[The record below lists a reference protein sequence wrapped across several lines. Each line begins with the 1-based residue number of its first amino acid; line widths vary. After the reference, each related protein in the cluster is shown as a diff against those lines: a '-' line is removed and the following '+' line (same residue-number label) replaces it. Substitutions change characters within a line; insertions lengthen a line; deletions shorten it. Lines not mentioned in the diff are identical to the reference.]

1 MTMETFAFRE
11 LAEPIVFSADMPI
24 FEHIAV
30 DAWNGRS
37 ISRFGDDVWDLTPLM
52 DEATDAPV
60 SLNFATAPENFRESL
75 KRLMYCLI
83 NRPLPRDM
91 LRRATRAIDDLSAR
105 SYVNHLSA
113 AMAFARVLD
122 DHDRKHLCDAS
133 DADFRVHEKGLE
145 DRSSDPSSVRYGLFN
160 ITRCSLYGEYLPVE
174 DRIPLPP
181 WAKRSGRRKS
191 VTSRGTV
198 LVNKTLAID
207 KATMEMVLMWALRW
221 VEDFS
226 GDILAAVEARDAML
240 ANIPDRASP
249 GDNEKA
255 IERLEQF
262 RRANLPLPGVRH
274 NGADRVALTYLAATL
289 GVSHAHLALIMGKD
303 KWRRMPVRIG
313 APIEGIT
320 IRGRIDGKPWVES
333 IDFYE
338 VDALVSLLATAC
350 MVTTAYLSGMRSK
363 AVRALER
370 GCSRRIEASRD
381 SPERFEVW
389 GREFKNVRDSQGK
402 AIPEGRMRDDPWWAP
417 EEVHTALS
425 VVGSL
430 HPHKHLFCRSVFSLR
445 VRGSGEQIVQRGA
458 LNNAIARWMERCNA
472 IGERLELTGNEIPPD
487 PNGPITIRQFRQTI
501 ARDIA
506 EAEEDG
512 ENVVM
517 ALNRQFDHRTIAQT
531 LAYMGSGGE
540 GAKLLDAQRVLAAHD
555 HHHARAR
562 ELADGLTVSG
572 PAKKTFIKRV
582 KGHVR
587 RFPGPVLT
595 QRESARLRRQRG
607 SAVHDDRQQMVACVF
622 DARKTPQDAK
632 RSSSAVLVVVTVIP
646 GGGLVV
652 AGAGPETAVEVAH
665 QAVPEGA
672 EGLVVQGH
680 RRRAVRRRS
689 RGSRGSR
696 AASTAPTGWLRRRAA
711 GYG

>member
-11 LAEPIVFSADMPI
+11 LADPIAFSADMPI
-24 FEHIAV
+24 FEHNAV
-30 DAWNGRS
+30 DAWSGRS
-37 ISRFGDDVWDLTPLM
+37 ISLFGHDVWDLSPLM
-52 DEATDAPV
+52 DEATDESV
-60 SLNFATAPENFRESL
+60 SLNFATAPENFRGSL

-83 NRPLPRDM
+83 NRPLPPHMFHSDP
-91 LRRATRAIDDLSAR
+91 RAIDDLAAGTYAS
-105 SYVNHLSA
+105 HLSS
-113 AMAFARVLD
+113 AMAFARVLGD
-122 DHDRKHLCDAS
+122 RGRKHLSDAS
-133 DADFRVHEKGLE
+133 DADFRVHEEGLE
-145 DRSSDPSSVRYGLFN
+145 DRSSDPRSVRNGLFQ

-174 DRIPLPP
+174 DRIPMPP

-207 KATMEMVLMWALRW
+207 KATMEMLLMWALRW

-226 GDILAAVEARDAML
+226 GDILAAVAARAAML

-249 GDNEKA
+249 GDRAKA
-255 IERLEQF
+255 IEGLEQF
-262 RRANLPLPGVRH
+262 RRANLPLPGVRLR
-274 NGADRVALTYLAATL
+274 GEDRAAQAHLAATL
-289 GVSHAHLALIMGKD
+289 GVPRSVLGKILAKD
-303 KWRRMPVRIG
+303 EWHRMPVRIG

-320 IRGRIDGKPWVES
+320 IKGRIDGKPWVES

-338 VDALVSLLATAC
+338 VDTLVSLLATAC

-381 SPERFEVW
+381 SPERFEIW

-402 AIPEGRMRDDPWWAP
+402 AIPEGRMRDDPWFAP

-425 VVGSL
+425 VAESL
-430 HPHKHLFCRSVFSLR
+430 HPHKHLFCRSVFSVR
-445 VRGSGEQIVQRGA
+445 VRGGAERIVQAGY
-458 LNNAIARWMERCNA
+458 LNDAIARWMERCNA
-472 IGERLELTGNEIPPD
+472 IGERLGLAGNEIPPD
-487 PNGPITIRQFRQTI
+487 PNGPITIRRFRQTI

-540 GAKLLDAQRVLAAHD
+540 GANLLDAQRVLAAHD

-572 PAKKTFIKRV
+572 RAKKTFIKRV

-595 QRESARLRRQRG
+595 QRESDRLRRQRG
-607 SAVHDDRQQMVACVF
+607 SAVHDDRKQMVACVF

-632 RSSSAVLVVVTVIP
+632 GSSSEVLVDVTVSP

-652 AGAGPETAVEVAH
+652 AGTGPEAAVQVADE
-665 QAVPEGA
+665 AVGEGA
-672 EGLVVQGH
+672 
-680 RRRAVRRRS
+680 
-689 RGSRGSR
+689 
-696 AASTAPTGWLRRRAA
+696 
-711 GYG
+711 